1 MCRQVR
7 HIQTTMKI
15 LIADDHTVV
24 RQGLKQILQNIS
36 SFPIVEEAQDGHEA
50 LEKIKSDHFDFVILD
65 ISMPGL
71 SGLDI
76 LQTLKNTGI
85 KQNVLILSV
94 HPQEQYAI
102 RALRMGASGYLSK
115 ESAFEELEL
124 AIRKISL
131 GQKYISSVIAEK
143 LAFNVADQAGTPLHE
158 RLSEREFQ
166 IMCMLANGIAVTEI
180 GKKLCISDK
189 TVSTHRLRIL
199 GKMGMKK
206 NAELTLY
213 AVKNGLIE

>member
-1 MCRQVR
+1 
-7 HIQTTMKI
+7 MKI

-24 RQGLKQILQNIS
+24 RQGLKQIIQNLNTFSI
-36 SFPIVEEAQDGHEA
+36 IEEAQEGHEA
-50 LEKIKSDHFDFVILD
+50 LEKIKSEHFDFVILD
-65 ISMPGL
+65 ITMPGL

-76 LQTLKNTGI
+76 LQSLKNLGI
-85 KQNVLILSV
+85 KRNILILSV

-115 ESAFEELEL
+115 ESAFDELEL

-131 GQKYISSVIAEK
+131 RQKYISSVIAEK
-143 LAFNVADQAGTPLHE
+143 LAFNAADQAGTPLHE

-166 IMCMLANGIAVTEI
+166 VMCMLAQGISVTEI
-180 GKKLCISDK
+180 GKRLFVSDK
-189 TVSTHRLRIL
+189 TVSTHRTRLL
-199 GKMGMKK
+199 GKMDMKK

>member
-1 MCRQVR
+1 
-7 HIQTTMKI
+7 MKI
-15 LIADDHTVV
+15 LIADDHSVV
-24 RQGLKQILQNIS
+24 RQGLKQILQSLNTFSTI
-36 SFPIVEEAQDGHEA
+36 EEAQDGNEA
-50 LEKIKSDHFDFVILD
+50 LEKIKSEHFDFVILD

-76 LQTLKNTGI
+76 LQALKNLGI
-85 KQNVLILSV
+85 KRNILMLSV
-94 HPQEQYAI
+94 YPQEQYAI

-143 LAFNVADQAGTPLHE
+143 LAFNIVDQAGTPLHE

-166 IMCMLANGIAVTEI
+166 IMCMLSQGISVTEI
-180 GKKLCISDK
+180 GKILCVSDK
-189 TVSTHRLRIL
+189 TVSTHRTRLL
-199 GKMGMKK
+199 TKMGMKK

>member
-1 MCRQVR
+1 
-7 HIQTTMKI
+7 MKI

-24 RQGLKQILQNIS
+24 RQGLKQILQNLSMVSTI
-36 SFPIVEEAQDGHEA
+36 EEAQDGHEA
-50 LEKIKSDHFDFVILD
+50 LEKIKAEHFDFVILD

-76 LQTLKNTGI
+76 LQTLKDLGI

-115 ESAFEELEL
+115 ESAFDELEM

-143 LAFNVADQAGTPLHE
+143 LAFNSADQAGTLLHE

-166 IMCMLANGIAVTEI
+166 IMSMLANGISVTEI
-180 GKKLCISDK
+180 GNKLCISDK
-189 TVSTHRLRIL
+189 TVSTHRIRIL
-199 GKMGMKK
+199 AKMEMKK